1 MFGHS
6 DFVPISTADSS
17 KSTMEQIEH
26 DVKSNPVMLYMKGV
40 PAAPQCGFSNR
51 VVRVL
56 EAYGVDFESANVLAD
71 EDLRVSIKEYSDWPT
86 IPQLYVNGEF
96 VGGCDIVTDMHKDG
110 SLGEMLTEAGAKKLE
125 E

>member
-1 MFGHS
+1 M
-6 DFVPISTADSS
+6 
-17 KSTMEQIEH
+17 Q
-26 DVKSNPVMLYMKGV
+26 DVNANPVMLYMKGV

-71 EDLRVSIKEYSDWPT
+71 EDLRVSIKDFSDWPT

-96 VGGCDIVTDMHKDG
+96 VGGCDIIMAMH
-110 SLGEMLTEAGAKKLE
+110 EADELNDLFDSAKQS
-125 E
+125 